1 MTLNCTFCT
10 KPEQD
15 VVALLAFPDDI
26 FICDECVSL
35 MDETIA
41 TGDEG
46 WRDQQVSK
54 LSNLKYAAAG
64 CDLGSDSIVRS
75 RPLSIVIRIYD
86 VTISRPQLEAALGLS
101 LDGYE
106 LTSGE
111 ATHYAQIDIAD
122 ETDYWSSTLN
132 TIQALGHAVEPLVAA
147 GSIGSPSI
155 DVALALPDD
164 VMWVSSTIPSTV
176 AEAAGR
182 LGMDI
187 DLSIYRVGSP
197 EG

>member
-1 MTLNCTFCT
+1 MTLNCTFCK

-15 VVALLAFPDDI
+15 VVALLAFPDDL
-26 FICDECVSL
+26 FICDECVSR

-46 WRDQQVSK
+46 WRDQQVTK
-54 LSNLKYAAAG
+54 LSSLKYDAA
-64 CDLGSDSIVRS
+64 DRDFGSDCIVRS
-75 RPLSIVIRIYD
+75 RPLSIVVRIYD
-86 VTISRPQLEAALGLS
+86 VTISRSQLEAALGLT
-101 LDGYE
+101 LDRYE

-111 ATHYAQIDIAD
+111 ATHYAQIDVAE

-132 TIQALGHAVEPLVAA
+132 TLQALGHSVEPLVAA
-147 GSIGSPSI
+147 GAIGAPSI
-155 DVALALPDD
+155 DVALALPED
-164 VMWVSSTIPSTV
+164 VMWVSSTVPSTV